1 LAQPGGSPA
10 KYWRSLDQL
19 HRTPRFLQALHRE
32 FPPDATEIEV
42 SRRSFLGL
50 LGASTALA
58 GATLSGCIRKPAEE
72 ILPYAKRP
80 EDLVPGRPRF
90 YATAAAV
97 CGQVEG
103 LLVESQEGRPT
114 KIEGNPE
121 HPASQ
126 GATTAWAQAEVLT
139 LYDPDRS
146 REPLRRGKPSTWREW
161 DNFATTHLAQHEETG
176 GEGVAL
182 LCEDLPSPTF
192 HGLLAEFARRF
203 PKARLHVHDAA
214 ALPNTRSGAILVG
227 SRGRP
232 TFHGLERAKVILAL
246 DSDFLGS
253 EGNTISNAR
262 KFARGRR
269 ITDTRARMNRLYV
282 VEPFFTVTGT
292 MADHRLR
299 LRGSKVPELLGAL
312 VAELVRQG
320 LKLPDGAD
328 RILPRLSP
336 TERKE
341 GAKRRRE
348 VGPAGPEGRRK
359 YVQAAARDLLRNR
372 GRGLV
377 IVGERQ
383 APAVHGLGHLLNA
396 ALGNLGHGAI
406 ATISHDPERP
416 ELRSLEQLAAD
427 LGKGRVRLLVILGG
441 NPAFTAHADLGFAD
455 LVGRVPESVHLGL
468 HVDETAKRCSWHLPR
483 SHFLEAWGDLRAQDR
498 TGTVTIQQPLIA
510 PLHGTRSELELLA
523 QLAGS
528 STLRGYELVRVH
540 WAKKAIGDFDTKWHR
555 WLHDGLAPQVSEASH
570 TMPGKW
576 DALIAAWPP
585 PAPPSETLELTFR
598 LDPKLYDGRYANNGW
613 LQELPDPVTKLTWD
627 NAACLGPATA
637 SRLGVKSFDL
647 VELTS
652 GGRTLR
658 LPAFVVPG
666 TADDAVVVSL
676 GYGRTQGGSV
686 LKDAGADAYR
696 LRTTRAPWFARVALE
711 KAGRRRL
718 LASTQDHGS
727 MEGRPIVR
735 EGTLAQFR
743 KDPEFARKAVK
754 HPPLR
759 SIWTEP
765 NPKSSPQW
773 GMCVDLNAC
782 TGCNA
787 CVVACQAE
795 NNIPVVGRR
804 RVLEGREM
812 HWVRVD
818 RYFSGPPED
827 PTGMVTQ
834 PMMCHHCELAPC
846 EGVCPVAATVHSP
859 EGLNDMAYNRCIGTR
874 YCSNNCPYKVRR
886 FNFFQYNGDIDPV
899 SRMQKNPDVT
909 VRFRGV
915 MEKCT
920 FCVQRINAAR
930 IAAKRDGDGRIPDGE
945 IEPACAQACPSRAIV
960 FGDVADLSSEVSR
973 QGRQARAYT
982 VLSEINVKPR
992 LTYLAKLRN
1001 PNPELG

>member
-1 LAQPGGSPA
+1 MKTVRDLNHARDRHCQGDSQT
-10 KYWRSLDQL
+10 KHWRSLDHL
-19 HRTPRFLQALHRE
+19 HRTPRFLEATHRE

-42 SRRSFLGL
+42 SRRGFLGL

-58 GATLSGCIRKPAEE
+58 GATLSGCVRKPREE

-121 HPASQ
+121 HPGSR
-126 GATTAWAQAEVLT
+126 GATTAWAQAEVLA

-146 REPLRRGKPSTWREW
+146 RKPLRRGRASSWSEW
-161 DNFATTHLAQHEETG
+161 DSFIARMLQKQRKTG
-176 GEGVAL
+176 GQGVAL
-182 LCEDLPSPTF
+182 LCEELPSPTF
-192 HGLLAEFARRF
+192 HGLLADFARRF
-203 PKARLHVHDAA
+203 PRAGLYVHDAA
-214 ALPNTRSGAILVG
+214 ALENTAAGAAMVG

-232 TFHGLERAKVILAL
+232 TFHALERARVILAL

-253 EGNTISNAR
+253 EGNTVANAR
-262 KFARGRR
+262 KIARARR
-269 ITDTRARMNRLYV
+269 VTESRARMNRLYV

-299 LRGSKVPELLGAL
+299 LRGSEGARFLGAL
-312 VAELVRQG
+312 TAELVRQG
-320 LKLPDGAD
+320 LTLPDGAD
-328 RILPRLSP
+328 KILARL
-336 TERKE
+336 KV
-341 GAKRRRE
+341 GAASWNKLL
-348 VGPAGPEGRRK
+348 GAL
-359 YVQAAARDLLRNR
+359 ARDLLRSR

-383 APAVHGLGHLLNA
+383 PPAVHGLGHLLNA

-406 ATISHDPERP
+406 ATVSRDPGRA
-416 ELRSLEQLAAD
+416 ELRPLGQLAGE
-427 LGKGRVRLLVILGG
+427 LGRGHVRLLLILGG
-441 NPAFTAHADLGFAD
+441 NPAFTTPADLRLAALLD
-455 LVGRVPESVHLGL
+455 KVPESIHLGL
-468 HVDETAKRCSWHLPR
+468 HVDETAKRCTWHLPR
-483 SHFLEAWGDLRAQDR
+483 SHFLEAWGDLRAHDR

-510 PLHGTRSELELLA
+510 PLHKTRSELEILA

-528 STLRGYELVRVH
+528 DTLRGYELVRRH
-540 WAKKAIGDFDTKWHR
+540 WSKKAVGDFDARWQR
-555 WLHDGLAPQVSEASH
+555 WLHDGVAPQASEATH
-570 TMPGKW
+570 TTPGRW
-576 DALIAAWPP
+576 NALIDAWRP
-585 PAPPSETLELTFR
+585 PAPPRGDALELTFR
-598 LDPKLYDGRYANNGW
+598 LDPKLFDGRYAQNGW

-627 NAACLGPATA
+627 NAACISPATA
-637 SRLGVKSFDL
+637 SRLGVRSFDL

-652 GGRTLR
+652 GGRALE

-676 GYGRTQGGSV
+676 GYGRREGGSV
-686 LKDAGADAYR
+686 LAGAGADAYR
-696 LRTTRAPWFARVALE
+696 LRTTRAPWFARASL
-711 KAGRRRL
+711 KKIGRRRL

-735 EGTLAQFR
+735 EGTLKQYRA
-743 KDPEFARKAVK
+743 DPEFARKAVR

-765 NPKSSPQW
+765 NPKDPPQW

-804 RVLEGREM
+804 RVIEGREM

-818 RYFSGPPED
+818 RYFTGPPDD
-827 PTGMVTQ
+827 PDGMVTQ
-834 PMMCHHCELAPC
+834 PMMCQHCELAPC

-899 SRMQKNPDVT
+899 ARMQKNPDVT

-920 FCVQRINAAR
+920 FCVQRINEAK
-930 IAAKRDGDGRIPDGE
+930 IAAKRDGDGTVADGE
-945 IEPACAQACPSRAIV
+945 IEPACAQACPAGAIV
-960 FGDVADLSSEVSR
+960 FGDIANLSSEVSKLR
-973 QGRQARAYT
+973 RQARAYA
-982 VLSEINVKPR
+982 VLSELNIKPR